1 MLFEEL
7 TLRPASGAVDVP
19 AVTAK
24 LDSLP
29 YAFHDPVEGDG
40 WHMSATP
47 RLMELNRQQRIDRP
61 RDFPL
66 GIRIRV
72 APDHVWLAARADHD
86 DLARGLE
93 LVQWLVRDGRWTAE
107 VDSGPPEPVG
117 DPRRLFPR
125 DLPDP
130 DSLVDDPTVSPIT
143 EGTLLAWSVERGGSA
158 RSLAVHS
165 SGQWRYSDGDRTLR
179 GRLAGPVRDAWN
191 QAVAAIDTDD
201 PELPAEPD
209 PATAATIEFATPDG
223 HEWVELDL
231 AAPPAAYRPLVDMA
245 SRWLAAL
252 DHAAAPPALS

>member
-7 TLRPASGAVDVP
+7 ILRPASGAVDVP
-19 AVTAK
+19 AVTAE
-24 LDSLP
+24 LDALP
-29 YAFHDPVEGDG
+29 HVFRDPVEGDG

-47 RLMELNRQQRIDRP
+47 RMMQLNREQRIARP

-72 APDHVWLAARADHD
+72 APDHVWLAARADND
-86 DLARGLE
+86 DLARALAF
-93 LVQWLVRDGRWTAE
+93 VAWLTRGGGWTAE
-107 VDSGPPEPVG
+107 VDGGAAAPVG

-130 DSLVDDPTVSPIT
+130 DTLVDDATVSPVT
-143 EGTLLAWSVERGGSA
+143 EGTLLDWSIPRGDVA
-158 RSLAVHS
+158 HELAVHS
-165 SGQWRYSDGDRTLR
+165 SGQWRYTSGDRTLR
-179 GRLAGPVRDAWN
+179 GQLAAPARDAWN

-209 PATAATIEFATPDG
+209 PATAATIEVATAEG

-231 AAPPAAYRPLVDMA
+231 AAPPAAYRPLVAMV

-252 DHAAAPPALS
+252 DGAATPPALT